1 MEQSFNEGPAQSHTP
16 ATTSEADCCTPQLK
30 TIQDKLPG
38 WIQQIENYVA
48 KICGELQRSYG
59 CPNFPHSMITI
70 EFCLPWKL
78 LIESVDA
85 WPWQTFSPQPIM
97 LGRVH
102 RVVVRSGDRIHNNGG
117 ALRYL
122 SVVPEP
128 LSIEQWKKSVDVVK
142 NFNCLKQGDEV
153 QLADNFSQK
162 QLLGLALTCHF
173 CISQHRAER
182 EKLLAALMLAG
193 VPIVVW
199 SRDHTIS
206 RLSSTLKTLLTKET
220 LLENE

>member
-1 MEQSFNEGPAQSHTP
+1 M
-16 ATTSEADCCTPQLK
+16 
-30 TIQDKLPG
+30 
-38 WIQQIENYVA
+38 
-48 KICGELQRSYG
+48 
-59 CPNFPHSMITI
+59 
-70 EFCLPWKL
+70 
-78 LIESVDA
+78 
-85 WPWQTFSPQPIM
+85 
-97 LGRVH
+97 
-102 RVVVRSGDRIHNNGG
+102 
-117 ALRYL
+117 
-122 SVVPEP
+122 
-128 LSIEQWKKSVDVVK
+128 K